1 MNQETLLRYA
11 RSEARNLKNAL
22 NESQRKNLVLKN
34 ITSRTS
40 VYDVIFT
47 NTNSYASKNL
57 KERVTSTFLN
67 SKGEKVSGGYTPLE
81 LLMRENVGDD
91 YNYQIAEYIKSNK
104 VDKLPMFRNID
115 VL

>member
-11 RSEARNLKNAL
+11 RREARALKNAL

-34 ITSRTS
+34 ITSGTS

-47 NTNSYASKNL
+47 NTNSNAARTL
-57 KERVTSTFLN
+57 KQRVSATLLN
-67 SKGEKVSGGYTPLE
+67 SRGEKSENGYTPLE
-81 LLMRENVGDD
+81 LLMRQNSGND
-91 YNYQIAEYIKSNK
+91 YNYQIAEYVKSNK
-104 VDKLPMFRNID
+104 VTKLPMFRNIN

>member
-11 RSEARNLKNAL
+11 RREARALKNAL

-34 ITSRTS
+34 ITSGTS

-47 NTNSYASKNL
+47 NTNSNAARTL
-57 KERVTSTFLN
+57 KQRVSATLLN
-67 SKGEKVSGGYTPLE
+67 SRGEKSENGYTPLE
-81 LLMRENVGDD
+81 LLMRENAGDN
-91 YNYQIAEYIKSNK
+91 YNSEIAEYIKSNK
-104 VDKLPMFRNID
+104 VTKLPMFRNID